1 MVAYLV
7 NDINTFY
14 DDAIGE
20 LADFKDIANSAWYEM
35 RTTPTETLRQERS
48 IGISYRRRRQF
59 PGFCNCGEQS
69 RSCPVGPPGPP
80 GPQGLPGEMGLPGK
94 NGRNGYDGI
103 AIFGGQGAGFDG
115 SPGVPGFSG
124 APGMDATYCPCPARS
139 RMYTNR
145 NAAVNS
151 YASTRLVGFSDRR
164 PYVTSKRRVARKF
177 YPVRRRAS
185 HA

>member
-1 MVAYLV
+1 M
-7 NDINTFY
+7 
-14 DDAIGE
+14 
-20 LADFKDIANSAWYEM
+20 
-35 RTTPTETLRQERS
+35 
-48 IGISYRRRRQF
+48 
-59 PGFCNCGEQS
+59 
-69 RSCPVGPPGPP
+69 GPPGAP
-80 GPQGLPGEMGLPGK
+80 GMDGAFGEQAAAGLPGPAGPPGK
-94 NGRNGYDGI
+94 PGPP
-103 AIFGGQGAGFDG
+103 GFDG